1 MFIPDETVEEIRSA
15 SDIVDV
21 VGAYV
26 SLKKRGS
33 NYFGLCPFHS
43 ENTPSFSVNPD
54 LSIYKCFGCG
64 AGGDVFNFVMEI
76 EGTAFPEAVRMLAE
90 KAGIEIPEDEAD
102 QERAGEKESVYNAL
116 RFAARFYYST
126 LTQSG
131 AGKHA
136 LKYLKAR
143 GFTKRTIKSFG
154 LGYAIDSWDGLLKS
168 AKEHHISDEHLSEGG
183 LIIPRKDG
191 SGHYDRF
198 RGRIMFPILS
208 HVGKVVGF
216 GGRILDG
223 DTDQPKYI
231 NSPET
236 QVYNKSRVLYGLY
249 QAKHAIRKKEEALL
263 VEGYTDVISLHQAGI
278 ENAVASSGTSLTRE
292 QVKLLSRYARR
303 IVLLFDAD
311 AAGAGAAMRGID
323 IILEE
328 GLSVYA
334 VELPPGEDP
343 DSFARKEAAS
353 FEKYLHEHRRDF
365 ATYIYEHATAEGRLE
380 TPEGEAEVMHDIIN
394 AIALLPDPL
403 MRETYLRRAS
413 EVLRVPDIRLHEA
426 LDKRLAAERVKERS
440 RRRESGAV
448 APMPPPHGSSAA
460 HRPFAP
466 QGASTA
472 IGTRPPQRKPRR
484 AAQALPE
491 EKTLIRMMLEHGS
504 PLVEFILGHMSLE
517 EFTPGPART
526 TAECFLSQYEEGK
539 IDRSAFLD
547 GTLGQDVQKLATE
560 VSVVQHEPSEN
571 WERKQRIIVPKLDG
585 DPYEAAVSAMM
596 LLKLDRI
603 NDAIEKQREEMYH
616 ASKSGEDLQPLQTQ
630 MMALHELRRRIE
642 KKEFLES

>member
-1 MFIPDETVEEIRSA
+1 MFIPDETVEEVRSA
-15 SDIVDV
+15 SDVIDV
-21 VGAYV
+21 VGDYV

-64 AGGDVFNFVMEI
+64 AGGDVFNFIMQI
-76 EGTAFPEAVRMLAE
+76 EGIAFPEAVRMLAE

-116 RFAARFYYST
+116 RFAARYYYNA
-126 LTQSG
+126 LTQTG
-131 AGKHA
+131 AGKQA
-136 LKYLKAR
+136 LTYLRGR
-143 GFTKRTIKSFG
+143 GFTKKTIKSFG
-154 LGYAIDSWDGLLKS
+154 LGYAPDSWDALIKS
-168 AKEHHISDEHLSEGG
+168 AKEHHISDAHLEDAG
-183 LIIPRKDG
+183 LIIPRKDS

-198 RGRIMFPILS
+198 RGRVMFPILS
-208 HVGKVVGF
+208 HVGKVLGF
-216 GGRILDG
+216 GGRILEADS
-223 DTDQPKYI
+223 DQPKYI

-236 QVYNKSRVLYGLY
+236 QVYNKSRVLYGLF

-292 QVKLLSRYARR
+292 QVKLLGRYARR

-311 AAGAGAAMRGID
+311 AAGAGAALRGID

-343 DSFARKEAAS
+343 DSFARKEGAS
-353 FEKYLHEHRRDF
+353 FEKYLQEHRRDF
-365 ATYIYEHATAEGRLE
+365 ATYIYQRAAAEGRMD
-380 TPEGEAEVMHDIIN
+380 TPEGEADVMHDIIN
-394 AIALLPDPL
+394 AVARLPDPL

-413 EVLRVPDIRLHEA
+413 EVLGVPDIRLHEV
-426 LDKRLAAERVKERS
+426 LDKALAADRARERS
-440 RRRESGAV
+440 RRRESGPV
-448 APMPPPHGSSAA
+448 PPVPPPHGSPPHGGSAA
-460 HRPFAP
+460 PN
-466 QGASTA
+466 GE
-472 IGTRPPQRKPRR
+472 RPPQRKARR
-484 AAQALPE
+484 TPQVLPE

-526 TAECFLSQYEEGK
+526 TAECFLSQYEQGQVN
-539 IDRSAFLD
+539 RSAFLD
-547 GTLGQDVQKLATE
+547 GSFGREVQKMATE
-560 VSVVQHEPSEN
+560 VSVVQYEPSEN
-571 WERKQRIIVPKLDG
+571 WERKQRITVPKLDG
-585 DPYEAAVSAMM
+585 DPYEAAISAMM

-603 NDAIEKQREEMYH
+603 NDAIEKQREEIYQ
-616 ASKSGEDLQPLQTQ
+616 ASRTGEDLQPLQTQ
-630 MMALHELRRRIE
+630 MMALHDLRRRIE
-642 KKEFLES
+642 KKEFLEG